1 MATHLR
7 VPQPPLSEHVEL
19 IWYSESYV
27 QPHPQ
32 ERLLPTGTMTLVIF
46 LDEDGRLGSGVSGA
60 HSEFTLLDTSRPFT
74 MIGVAFKPGGGFPFV
89 GLPQG
94 ELHNLS
100 VPLDAVWGRDAD
112 AVRDRI
118 LDAKTPAARFGIVE
132 RALAKRIAGGS
143 EGHPAV
149 RYALEQFDAFAVFR
163 SVADVTAQIGLSS
176 RRFIEIFR
184 NQVGLTPKLYCRIRR
199 FQTVL
204 AAIDDA
210 SEVDWTGVA
219 LKCGYFDQAHFI
231 HDFRAFSGVNPTAYL
246 RNRTHR
252 NHVAVHEQ

>member
-1 MATHLR
+1 
-7 VPQPPLSEHVEL
+7 V
-19 IWYSESYV
+19 
-27 QPHPQ
+27 
-32 ERLLPTGTMTLVIF
+32 TG
-46 LDEDGRLGSGVSGA
+46 
-60 HSEFTLLDTSRPFT
+60 
-74 MIGVAFKPGGGFPFV
+74 K
-89 GLPQG
+89 
-94 ELHNLS
+94 
-100 VPLDAVWGRDAD
+100 
-112 AVRDRI
+112 
-118 LDAKTPAARFGIVE
+118 
-132 RALAKRIAGGS
+132 S

-149 RYALEQFDAFAVFR
+149 RYALEQFDAFALFR

-199 FQTVL
+199 FQKVL

-231 HDFRAFSGVNPTAYL
+231 HDFRAFSGVNPTTYL

-252 NHVAVHEQ
+252 NHVAVPEQ

>member
-1 MATHLR
+1 MTTHLHI
-7 VPQPPLSEHVEL
+7 PPPPLSEHVEL
-19 IWYSESYV
+19 IWHSESYV

-32 ERLLPTGTMTLVIF
+32 ERLLPTGAMTLVIF
-46 LDEDGRLGSGVSGA
+46 LDEDDRLDSGISGA
-60 HSEFTLLDTSRPFT
+60 HSEFSLLDTSRPFT

-89 GLPQG
+89 GLPAG

-112 AVRDRI
+112 AVRDRL

-132 RALAKRIAGGS
+132 RALATRAAGRP

-149 RYALEQFDAFAVFR
+149 RYALEQFDAFALCR

-199 FQTVL
+199 FQRGTRR
-204 AAIDDA
+204 
-210 SEVDWTGVA
+210 
-219 LKCGYFDQAHFI
+219 HRRR
-231 HDFRAFSGVNPTAYL
+231 RATSIGPVSP
-246 RNRTHR
+246 
-252 NHVAVHEQ
+252 